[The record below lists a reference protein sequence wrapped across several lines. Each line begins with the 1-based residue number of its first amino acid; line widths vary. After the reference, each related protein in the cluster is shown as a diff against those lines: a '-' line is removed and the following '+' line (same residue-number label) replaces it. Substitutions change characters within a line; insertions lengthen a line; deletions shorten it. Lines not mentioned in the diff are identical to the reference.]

1 MTLSPAKSFGAATA
15 LALAVLT
22 AAPALAT
29 DAAGR
34 WAQASKALA
43 EQAGPATLSDK
54 QRKLYT
60 DVLAAMRAKRW
71 ADADTLLDSD
81 KDGPLNAYL
90 RAQLLLA
97 PDSPR
102 AELGDILPL
111 LEAAPELPQSA
122 RLATLAAKRGAA
134 AVPRLPGEQRLIWG
148 GSAPRRTTERSV
160 DDPAASVLGGKIREL
175 IKADNPASAELLLEE
190 ARANLSPEGLTEW
203 QQRVAWS
210 YYIENDDANALRVA
224 REAALGSGPW
234 AVRAAW
240 VEGLAAWRTGQ
251 MRDADA
257 AFARVGRD
265 ADDAELRAAGHYWS
279 ARTATKLRDKKDA
292 EQRLRAALH
301 DSETFYGMLAAEMLD
316 ETPVVQRIAARADD
330 RGLTRLPNIRAARAM
345 TELGATDDADQL
357 VRHQARIG
365 DPAQHSALAA
375 LAGSMGLPETQL
387 YLAHN
392 TPRGMRPDMMARYPA
407 PQWQPSSGWKVDPA
421 LVFAHTL
428 QESQFRRAVVSS
440 AGAQGLMQVRP
451 GTARDIARWRGDLAG
466 NRDLKNPAV
475 NMDFGQSYL
484 QLLSGDTSTGG
495 LLPKVIAAYNA
506 GPTPVARWATEI
518 RDNGDP
524 LLYIESIP
532 YWETRG
538 YVGIVLRNYWMYE
551 AQAGKPSQSRK
562 DLAQGRWPRFPCE
575 IRSAGI
581 ALTSVPSGHN
591 ADRRSAGFCA
601 RPHRRLDRQR
611 YAHRR

>member
-1 MTLSPAKSFGAATA
+1 MMMLVTRSPLILTMAATA
-15 LALAVLT
+15 ALGALAV
-22 AAPALAT
+22 APAHAT

-34 WAQASKALA
+34 WAQASKALSA
-43 EQAGPATLSDK
+43 QGGPATLSDK
-54 QRKLYT
+54 QRKLYA

-71 ADADTLLDSD
+71 ADADALLDSD

-90 RAQLLLA
+90 RAQFLLA

-102 AELGDILPL
+102 AELTDIVPL
-111 LEAAPELPQSA
+111 LESAPDLPQA
-122 RLATLAAKRGAA
+122 TRLATMAAKRGATTL
-134 AVPRLPGEQRLIWG
+134 PRLPAEQRLIWA
-148 GSAPRRTTERSV
+148 GSAPRRVTERSV
-160 DDPAASVLGGKIREL
+160 DDPAASTLGGKIRER
-175 IKADNPASAELLLEE
+175 IKADDPVGAELLLEE
-190 ARANLSPEGLTEW
+190 ARPTLSPEGLTEW

-224 REAALGSGPW
+224 REAAQGSGRW
-234 AVRAAW
+234 AMRAAW
-240 VEGLAAWRTGQ
+240 VEGLAAWRTGE
-251 MRDADA
+251 MRAADD
-257 AFARVGRD
+257 AFARVGRT
-265 ADDAELRAAGHYWS
+265 AEDPEMRAAGHYWS
-279 ARTATKLRDKKDA
+279 ARTATKLREKKVA
-292 EQRLRAALH
+292 EQRFRAAMH
-301 DSETFYGMLAAEMLD
+301 DSETFYGMLAAEALD
-316 ETPVVQRIAARADD
+316 ETSVVPRTQARADD
-330 RGLTRLPNIRAARAM
+330 NGLNRLPNIRAARAM
-345 TELGATDDADQL
+345 IELGATDDADAL

-375 LAGSMGLPETQL
+375 LAGAMGLPETQL

-392 TPRGMRPDMMARYPA
+392 TPRGVRPDMMARYPA
-407 PQWQPSSGWKVDPA
+407 PQWQPSGGWQVDPA

-428 QESQFRRAVVSS
+428 QESQFRRTVVSA

-506 GPTPVARWATEI
+506 GPTPVARWATEV

-551 AQAGKPSQSRK
+551 AQAGKPSESRK
-562 DLAQGRWPRFPCE
+562 DLVAGRWPRFPGT

-581 ALTSVPSGHN
+581 AMTSVPTSLN
-591 ADRRSAGFCA
+591 AD
-601 RPHRRLDRQR
+601 
-611 YAHRR
+611 

>member
-1 MTLSPAKSFGAATA
+1 MTISPVLGRVIV
-15 LALAVLT
+15 LALVAAAAV
-22 AAPALAT
+22 PAQAT

-43 EQAGPATLSDK
+43 AEGGPATLTDK
-54 QRKLYT
+54 QRQLYA
-60 DVLAAMRAKRW
+60 DVLAALRAKRW
-71 ADADTLLDSD
+71 ADADALLDSD
-81 KDGPLNAYL
+81 KGGPLAHYL

-102 AELGDILPL
+102 AELADILPI
-111 LEAAPELPQSA
+111 LESAPDLPQAS
-122 RLATLAAKRGAA
+122 RLATLASKRGASA
-134 AVPRLPGEQRLIWG
+134 LPRLPSEQRLIWA

-160 DDPAASVLGGKIREL
+160 EDPAASSLGGKIRER
-175 IKADNPASAELLLEE
+175 IKADDPAGAELLLEE
-190 ARANLSPEGLTEW
+190 ARAGLSPEGLTEW

-224 REAALGSGPW
+224 REAARGVGAW
-234 AVRAAW
+234 AMRAAW
-240 VEGLAAWRTGQ
+240 VEGLASWR
-251 MRDADA
+251 MEDFRS
-257 AFARVGRD
+257 
-265 ADDAELRAAGHYWS
+265 ADDAFVRVGYMADDPEMRAAGHYW
-279 ARTATKLRDKKDA
+279 AGRTATKLREKKQA
-292 EQRLRAALH
+292 QERFRAAMH
-301 DSETFYGMLAAEMLD
+301 DAETFYGMLAAELLD
-316 ETPVVQRIAARADD
+316 ETPIVPRHEAGADFRI
-330 RGLTRLPNIRAARAM
+330 LIQQPNIRRAQALL
-345 TELGATDDADQL
+345 ELGAHEEADQL
-357 VRHQARIG
+357 LRHQARIG
-365 DPAQHSALAA
+365 NPAQHSALAA

-392 TPRGMRPDMMARYPA
+392 TPRGQRPDVMARYPA
-407 PQWQPSSGWKVDPA
+407 PRWQPAGGWRVDPA

-428 QESQFRRAVVSS
+428 QESQFKRAAVSA

-451 GTARDIARWRGDLAG
+451 GTARDIARWRGDLATG
-466 NRDLKNPAV
+466 SRDLKNPAV

-506 GPTPVARWATEI
+506 GPTPVARWATEV

-562 DLAQGRWPRFPCE
+562 DLVAGRWPRFPGE

-581 ALTSVPSGHN
+581 AMTSVPVSSN
-591 ADRRSAGFCA
+591 AD
-601 RPHRRLDRQR
+601 
-611 YAHRR
+611 

>member
-1 MTLSPAKSFGAATA
+1 MKLTVSAAFGRFV
-15 LALAVLT
+15 ALAVAASVAT
-22 AAPALAT
+22 AAQAT
-29 DAAGR
+29 DASAQ
-34 WAQASKALA
+34 WALASKSLA
-43 EQAGPATLSDK
+43 EQGGAATLSDK
-54 QRKLYT
+54 QRKTYT

-71 ADADTLLDSD
+71 ADVDALLDAD

-102 AELGDILPL
+102 AELTDIVPL
-111 LEAAPELPQSA
+111 LEVAPHLPQAS
-122 RLATLAAKRGAA
+122 RLATLAAKRGATA
-134 AVPRLPGEQRLIWG
+134 LPRLPAEQRLIWA

-160 DDPAASVLGGKIREL
+160 DDPAAATLGGKIREH
-175 IKADNPASAELLLEE
+175 IKADDPAGAELLLEE
-190 ARANLSPEGLTEW
+190 ARATLSPEGLTEW

-210 YYIENDDANALRVA
+210 YYIENDDANALRLA
-224 REAALGSGPW
+224 REAARGFGAW
-234 AVRAAW
+234 AMRAAW
-240 VEGLAAWRTGQ
+240 VQGLASWRSEQ
-251 MRDADA
+251 WRE
-257 AFARVGRD
+257 
-265 ADDAELRAAGHYWS
+265 ADDAFTRVALSADDPEMRAAGHYWS
-279 ARTATKLRDKKDA
+279 GRTATKLKNKKEA
-292 EQRLRAALH
+292 SQRYRAAMH
-301 DSETFYGMLAAEMLD
+301 DHETFYGMLAAEVLG
-316 ETPVVQRIAARADD
+316 EAPVSPRTAARAESH
-330 RGLTRLPNIRAARAM
+330 GLARHPNIRAAQALL
-345 TELGATDDADQL
+345 ELGASEEADQL

-375 LAGSMGLPETQL
+375 FAGAMGLPETQL

-392 TPRGMRPDMMARYPA
+392 TPRGVRPDLMARYPA
-407 PQWQPSSGWKVDPA
+407 PQWQPAGGWKVDPA

-428 QESQFRRAVVSS
+428 QESQFRRAVVSP

-451 GTARDIARWRGDLAG
+451 GTARDIARWRGDLGG

-506 GPTPVARWATEI
+506 GPNPVARWATEV

-551 AQAGKPSQSRK
+551 AQAGRPSQSRK
-562 DLAQGRWPRFPCE
+562 DLAQGRWPRFPGE

-581 ALTSVPSGHN
+581 ALTSVPSTAN
-591 ADRRSAGFCA
+591 AD
-601 RPHRRLDRQR
+601 
-611 YAHRR
+611 

>member
-1 MTLSPAKSFGAATA
+1 MALAMVTLAATSA
-15 LALAVLT
+15 Q
-22 AAPALAT
+22 AT

-34 WAQASKALA
+34 WAQASKALSA
-43 EQAGPATLSDK
+43 QGGPATLTDQ
-54 QRKLYT
+54 QRKLYA

-71 ADADTLLDSD
+71 ADADTLLDGD
-81 KDGPLNAYL
+81 KDGPLGHYL

-102 AELGDILPL
+102 AELTDILPL
-111 LEAAPELPQSA
+111 LTAAPELPQA
-122 RLATLAAKRGAA
+122 TRLATMAGKRGATA
-134 AVPRLPGEQRLIWG
+134 LPRLPTEQRLIWA

-160 DDPAASVLGGKIREL
+160 DDPAASTMGGKIREL
-175 IKADNPASAELLLEE
+175 IKADDPAGAELLLEE

-210 YYIENDDANALRVA
+210 YYIENDDANALRLA
-224 REAALGSGPW
+224 RSAAQGSGRW
-234 AVRAAW
+234 AARAAW
-240 VEGLAAWRTGQ
+240 VEGLAAWRTGD
-251 MRDADA
+251 MRAADD
-257 AFARVGRD
+257 AFARVGRMSED
-265 ADDAELRAAGHYWS
+265 SEMRAAGHYWS
-279 ARTATKLRDKKDA
+279 ARTATKLREKKSA
-292 EQRLRAALH
+292 EQRFRAAMH

-316 ETPVVQRIAARADD
+316 ETPVTHRTSARSDD
-330 RGLTRLPNIRAARAM
+330 RSLTRLPNIRAAQAM
-345 TELGATDDADQL
+345 AELGATDDADTL

-375 LAGSMGLPETQL
+375 LAGNMGLPETQL

-392 TPRGMRPDMMARYPA
+392 TPRGARPDMMARYPA
-407 PQWQPSSGWKVDPA
+407 PQWQPAGGWQVDPA

-451 GTARDIARWRGDLAG
+451 GTARDIARWRGDLAAG
-466 NRDLKNPAV
+466 SRDLKNPAI

-551 AQAGKPSQSRK
+551 AQAGKPSESRK
-562 DLAQGRWPRFPCE
+562 DLVAGRWPRFPGT
-575 IRSAGI
+575 IRSAGF
-581 ALTSVPSGHN
+581 AMTSVPTVPN
-591 ADRRSAGFCA
+591 AD
-601 RPHRRLDRQR
+601 
-611 YAHRR
+611 